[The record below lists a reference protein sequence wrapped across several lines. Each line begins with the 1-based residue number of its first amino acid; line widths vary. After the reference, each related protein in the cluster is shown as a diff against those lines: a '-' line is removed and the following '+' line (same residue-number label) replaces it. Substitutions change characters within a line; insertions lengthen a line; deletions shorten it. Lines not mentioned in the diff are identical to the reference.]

1 VNQRHAEG
9 WGGGGGERA
18 KEEKTERNRE
28 KKEIFRNGEY
38 FMERERYYFRDVLSH
53 LDKTF
58 RGVFEIDA

>member
-1 VNQRHAEG
+1 MQRE
-9 WGGGGGERA
+9 GGGGVRGGSERG
-18 KEEKTERNRE
+18 KDRKTQRE
-28 KKEIFRNGEY
+28 KEIFRNGEY